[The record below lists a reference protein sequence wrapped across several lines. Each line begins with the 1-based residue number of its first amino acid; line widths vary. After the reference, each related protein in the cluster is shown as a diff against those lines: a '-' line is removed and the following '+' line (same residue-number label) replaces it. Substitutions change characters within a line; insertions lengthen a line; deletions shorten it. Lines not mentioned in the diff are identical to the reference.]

1 MSGIDVPATA
11 PATAPAPAASGPNDS
26 GNLTPPVER
35 VNNSWTPEI
44 ETLIAEWADRAQCYS
59 WMHDK
64 TSRAYAS
71 YNQYMMIP
79 VIVLSTLSGTAN
91 FGLDSFFQGS
101 TNGKTYAS
109 LGIGGVSILTG
120 IISTVANFLRYG
132 QGSEAHSISALMWA
146 KFNRMISIEMALHP
160 NDRMEA
166 FAFLKMF
173 RIELDRLVEQSP
185 SIPDDVI
192 LRFKRDFRANNDI
205 KKPDVAGYLEHT
217 KVYNNS
223 DERLAKVA
231 SDATFMLLQKKKFF
245 KELVMD
251 EVDIKV
257 KTLIAESKARGS
269 PFFTRGQ
276 NSIVGP
282 SPLSSLSATA
292 SKKTSPATA
301 IDEII
306 IDVDMPNTT
315 DVKR

>member
-1 MSGIDVPATA
+1 MSATA
-11 PATAPAPAASGPNDS
+11 PTLPTEPPVSASSASTASTAGPNDS
-26 GNLTPPVER
+26 GVPAVER
-35 VNNSWTPEI
+35 PNNGWTPEI

-79 VIVLSTLSGTAN
+79 VIILSTLSGTAN

-192 LRFKRDFRANNDI
+192 LKFKREFRATNDI

-217 KVYNNS
+217 KVYNNG

-231 SDATFMLLQKKKFF
+231 SDASFMLIQKKKFF
-245 KELVMD
+245 RELVMD
-251 EVDIKV
+251 EVDAKV

-282 SPLSSLSATA
+282 SPLSGAG
-292 SKKTSPATA
+292 SKKTTPVAV
-301 IDEII
+301 DEII
-306 IDVDMPNTT
+306 IDVDVPNSIG
-315 DVKR
+315 VKR